1 MATALTDRVLEILP
15 GCPYGLT
22 ANEIASRLE
31 VSPSNIGSRLS
42 KLVAYGIIKK
52 THGRIALQGAAVC
65 DLPRANCG
73 TGRDTQAA
81 AALVAGSPF
90 ALQAG

>member
-1 MATALTDRVLEILP
+1 MATALTDRILEILQ

-42 KLVAYGIIKK
+42 KLAAYGIIKK
-52 THGRIALQGAAVC
+52 THGRIAHKAPPCAIYRAPTAAHAGTHRLQQ
-65 DLPRANCG
+65 R
-73 TGRDTQAA
+73 
-81 AALVAGSPF
+81 
-90 ALQAG
+90 